1 MRKVDVV
8 VQPLI
13 LALGRQKQ
21 EDLRELKLSL
31 VYIQVSHGY
40 TVRLCLKENKQM
52 KRKKIERRSERK
64 KKVHIMVVNFSKKRC
79 SLLEDV
85 LIQ

>member
-1 MRKVDVV
+1 MLSFKAEENFRTSWYEAKLEFIKMRKVDVV

-21 EDLRELKLSL
+21 EDLHELKLSL

-40 TVRLCLKENKQM
+40 TVRLSQ
-52 KRKKIERRSERK
+52 RK
-64 KKVHIMVVNFSKKRC
+64 
-79 SLLEDV
+79 
-85 LIQ
+85 